1 MTQAEPP
8 RTADVVV
15 VGAGFAGLYLLH
27 RLRGLGLETV
37 VFEAGGDV
45 GGTWY
50 HNRYPGC
57 RCDVESFQYCYSFS
71 RELQQEW
78 HWTER
83 YPTQPEILEY
93 ARHVADRF
101 DLRRDIRF
109 NTRVA
114 AADYDARNNVWRV
127 KTSRGA
133 VVESRFLVMASG
145 CLSSPRAPAI
155 PGLDAFEGASY
166 HTGQWPHHPVDL
178 EGKTV
183 GVIGTGS
190 TGIQIIPQLA
200 RQARRLYVFQRTAA
214 FSLPAQNRLLE
225 AAEEAAFN
233 ASAEDSRAR
242 MRDSLTGTLHRMT
255 DRSALSTPVDE
266 RSKIYEALWQEGGAA
281 LMYHFNDLM
290 LSPEANETAAQFVR
304 DKIRAAV
311 RDPRTAAA
319 LQPTE
324 YPIGSKRIC
333 IDIDYFETY
342 NRDNVT
348 LVSLKEEPIDSVT
361 ARGVRTRRQQYDL
374 DCLIL
379 ATGFD
384 ALTGALLDVE
394 IRGVGGLSLRDK
406 WREGPRTYLGLA
418 AADFPNLFMVTG
430 PGSPSVLSNMMVSI
444 EQHVDWIVDCLRF
457 MAEKGYERIAAR
469 ADFEE
474 NWVRHVAET
483 AGGTEFMRG
492 ASWYLGANVP
502 GKPRVFLPYVG
513 GVGNYRA
520 HCAQIAEK
528 GYEGF
533 TFSRAQ
539 SRDEAG

>member
-1 MTQAEPP
+1 MTQAEPLP
-8 RTADVVV
+8 TADVVV

-114 AADYDARNNVWRV
+114 AADYDEQNNVWRV
-127 KTSRGA
+127 KTGRGE

-155 PGLDAFEGASY
+155 PGLDTFEGASY

-190 TGIQIIPQLA
+190 TGIQLIPQLA
-200 RQARRLYVFQRTAA
+200 RQAEHLYVFQRTAA
-214 FSLPAQNRLLE
+214 FSLPAQNRPLN

-233 ASAEDSRAR
+233 ASAEESRAR
-242 MRDSLTGTLHRMT
+242 MRDSLDWHPAPDDGSLGALDTGR
-255 DRSALSTPVDE
+255 RALE
-266 RSKIYEALWQEGGAA
+266 NLR
-281 LMYHFNDLM
+281 
-290 LSPEANETAAQFVR
+290 
-304 DKIRAAV
+304 
-311 RDPRTAAA
+311 
-319 LQPTE
+319 
-324 YPIGSKRIC
+324 
-333 IDIDYFETY
+333 
-342 NRDNVT
+342 
-348 LVSLKEEPIDSVT
+348 
-361 ARGVRTRRQQYDL
+361 
-374 DCLIL
+374 
-379 ATGFD
+379 D
-384 ALTGALLDVE
+384 AL
-394 IRGVGGLSLRDK
+394 
-406 WREGPRTYLGLA
+406 
-418 AADFPNLFMVTG
+418 
-430 PGSPSVLSNMMVSI
+430 
-444 EQHVDWIVDCLRF
+444 
-457 MAEKGYERIAAR
+457 
-469 ADFEE
+469 
-474 NWVRHVAET
+474 
-483 AGGTEFMRG
+483 AGR
-492 ASWYLGANVP
+492 
-502 GKPRVFLPYVG
+502 RR
-513 GVGNYRA
+513 RA
-520 HCAQIAEK
+520 HVPLQRSHAQPRGE
-528 GYEGF
+528 
-533 TFSRAQ
+533 
-539 SRDEAG
+539 

>member
-1 MTQAEPP
+1 
-8 RTADVVV
+8 VVV

-27 RLRGLGLETV
+27 RLRSLGLGTV

-127 KTSRGA
+127 KTSRGEG
-133 VVESRFLVMASG
+133 VESRFLVMASG

-200 RQARRLYVFQRTAA
+200 RQAKRLYVFQRTAA
-214 FSLPAQNRLLE
+214 FSLPAQNRPLE

-233 ASAEDSRAR
+233 ASAEESRAK
-242 MRDSLTGTLHRMT
+242 MRDSLTGTLHKMT
-255 DRSALSTPVDE
+255 DRSALSTPLDE

-311 RDPRTAAA
+311 HDPRTAAA

-324 YPIGSKRIC
+324 YPIGAKRIC

-348 LVSLKEEPIDSVT
+348 LVSLKEEPIDSIT
-361 ARGVRTRRQQYDL
+361 PRGVRTRRQQYDL
-374 DCLIL
+374 DCLIF

-394 IRGVGGLSLRDK
+394 IHGVGGLSLRDK

-418 AADFPNLFMVTG
+418 TADFPNLFMVTG

-457 MAEKGYERIAAR
+457 MREKGYERIDAR
-469 ADFEE
+469 PDFEE